1 VATLYTLNH
10 KNPKNLIEIKKSD
23 LNQFKKIMI
32 FINPGNRINIE
43 CKEKFSDVINQTTS
57 KSDFVEQTDCNFC
70 QSR

>member
-1 VATLYTLNH
+1 
-10 KNPKNLIEIKKSD
+10 
-23 LNQFKKIMI
+23 MI

-70 QSR
+70 QSK